1 MAPTLCFHRDITIST
16 FFHCRVEIAKMVER
30 IGLKN
35 SIVPAGLGAIMGAF
49 PALRVRL
56 RRTGFVPGY
65 IQSPLRG

>member
-1 MAPTLCFHRDITIST
+1 MAPTLCFHRDIAIST
-16 FFHCRVEIAKMVER
+16 FFHCRVEIANIV
-30 IGLKN
+30 GLKN
-35 SIVPAGLGAIMGAF
+35 SIVPAGLAAIMEAF